1 MRRVTIGLLG
11 CGTVGRGFVELLGRE
26 RDHIRARDG
35 IDLEIKR
42 ILVRDPE
49 KRRPNINPAL
59 LTTSAVDVLD
69 DGCDVVVELVGG
81 VHSAGAYV
89 RRAIEN
95 GRDVVTANKALLA
108 GCGQELF
115 AAAAKQRVRIGF
127 EASVCGAIPI
137 VRTLARG
144 LAGDS
149 VQEINGILN
158 GTCNYIL
165 TRMEQDDLDFD
176 AALRMAQERG
186 FAEADAALD
195 VGGHDAVQKL
205 RILAEL
211 AFGRVENPSHI
222 RVHGIEDVT
231 RGEIEQARARR
242 CVVRHVASA
251 RRVAGGVELRVE
263 RRELPEFHPL
273 AAVRD
278 ENNAVMLR
286 ARAAGDMLFV
296 GKGAGSLP
304 TASAVLSD
312 VIEIALGSVTLSR
325 EDGEGSR
332 RRRSFASLRMT
343 VDLT

>member
-1 MRRVTIGLLG
+1 MRRVSIGLLG

-26 RDHIRARDG
+26 RDRIRARDG
-35 IDLEIKR
+35 IDLQIKR

-49 KRRPNINPAL
+49 KRRPDVNPAL
-59 LTTSAVDVLD
+59 LTTSAVEVLD
-69 DGCDVVVELVGG
+69 DGCDVIVELVGG
-81 VHSAGAYV
+81 VHSAGAFV

-108 GCGQELF
+108 DCGHELF
-115 AAAAKQRVRIGF
+115 AAAARQRVRIGF

-137 VRTLARG
+137 VRALARG
-144 LAGDS
+144 LAGDR
-149 VQEINGILN
+149 VREINGILN

-176 AALRMAQERG
+176 AALRLAQERG
-186 FAEADAALD
+186 FAEADPALD
-195 VGGHDAVQKL
+195 VGGHDAAQKL

-211 AFGRVENPSHI
+211 AFGRRDMNL

-231 RGEIEQARARR
+231 RAEIEQARARR
-242 CVVRHVASA
+242 CVVRHVASG
-251 RRVAGGVELRVE
+251 RRIAGGVELRVE

-312 VIEIALGSVTLSR
+312 VIEIAIG
-325 EDGEGSR
+325 
-332 RRRSFASLRMT
+332 ASP
-343 VDLT
+343 